1 MAGTRRDDE
10 TVNIEFWESSSRD
23 GVVTDDGDICTEKTQ
38 RLVKIP
44 GEGIKVVNEQDVYGT
59 L

>member
-23 GVVTDDGDICTEKTQ
+23 CVVTDDGDICTENTQ
-38 RLVKIP
+38 GLVKIP

>member
-38 RLVKIP
+38 GLVKIP
-44 GEGIKVVNEQDVYGT
+44 GEGIKGVNEQDVYGT